1 MNYKL
6 KRRMQRAR
14 EYRFK
19 IDSYTP
25 DTIPMERLGEYIR
38 EVAKLF
44 GETDNVHFIR
54 VEKGSLQILHKVEFE
69 AVPKVEERITKARQ
83 EDGPAEPIQAIKT
96 INRMLREDNGV
107 GLLARK
113 SGPTIIKFRGR
124 EEKTIPLGVIS
135 QEGSLDGVVNV
146 VGGDS
151 DPCPIHL
158 KSSDDGQT
166 YLCDASRALAKELAK
181 YMFDVELRAHGV
193 GRWRRD
199 DDGKW
204 ILDRFRIRSFDLLK
218 NLPLSAVVADLR
230 SIPGSEWPKLKEP
243 WDELSR
249 IRRGPESNGHK

>member
-1 MNYKL
+1 MNYKR
-6 KRRMQRAR
+6 KMPRAR

-19 IDSYTP
+19 IDAYTP
-25 DTIPMERLGEYIR
+25 DTIPMERLGEYMQ

-83 EDGPAEPIQAIKT
+83 DEGPAEPIQAIKT
-96 INRMLREDNGV
+96 INRMLREDNGI

-113 SGPTIIKFRGR
+113 RGATIIKFRGR
-124 EEKTIPLGVIS
+124 EEKPISLGLVS

-151 DPCPIHL
+151 DPCPVHL

-166 YLCDASRALAKELAK
+166 YLCNASRAVAKELAK
-181 YMFDVELRAHGV
+181 NMFDVEIRAQGL
-193 GRWRRD
+193 GRWFRD
-199 DDGKW
+199 DEGKW
-204 ILDRFRIRSFDLLK
+204 VLDRFRIRSFEILK
-218 NLPLSAVVADLR
+218 DLPLTAVVADLR
-230 SIPGSEWPKLKEP
+230 SVPGSEWPLLKDP
-243 WDELSR
+243 WGELNR
-249 IRRGPESNGHK
+249 LRRGPESNGQK